1 MKRPCQFEPLVT
13 KKSHKDGML
22 DIPVFEYIEKN
33 SPTRPFA
40 LMEATVHGDRGT
52 IRVRLQDGIHY
63 VFESDNLVIKIDS
76 RSFKD
81 IFKGAL
87 SHFDVAYVGEETHS
101 AHLQSIKKYG
111 S

>member
-1 MKRPCQFEPLVT
+1 
-13 KKSHKDGML
+13 ML

-63 VFESDNLVIKIDS
+63 VYEANVLTIKIDS
-76 RSFKD
+76 KSFKH
-81 IFKGAL
+81 IFKGTL
-87 SHFDVAYVGEETHS
+87 SHFDVAYVGEETYIS
-101 AHLQSIKKYG
+101 HLQSIKRYG
-111 S
+111 D